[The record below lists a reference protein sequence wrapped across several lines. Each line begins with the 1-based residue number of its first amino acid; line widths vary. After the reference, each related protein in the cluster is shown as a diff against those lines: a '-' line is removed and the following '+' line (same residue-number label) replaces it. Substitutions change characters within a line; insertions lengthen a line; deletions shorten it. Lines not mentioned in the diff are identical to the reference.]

1 MSCGV
6 GCRLC
11 SDLALLWHRPAA
23 IALIRPLAWELP
35 YAAGVALKKKKK
47 KESMNKQI
55 NVFSVLSLTRTL
67 VTLPVS
73 RGNISIQTLENMFY
87 TFFVTKSAKKN
98 FL

>member
-1 MSCGV
+1 
-6 GCRLC
+6 
-11 SDLALLWHRPAA
+11 
-23 IALIRPLAWELP
+23 
-35 YAAGVALKKKKK
+35 
-47 KESMNKQI
+47 MNKQI